1 MIIELLLN
9 KIFIVIRGEM
19 SYTVYTSDPPS
30 RTHFNHTALLMTY
43 VDIIQAVPQAWGT
56 AKWGT
61 YLPGSNSELCTWS
74 KASNNPTDIKS
85 YEVWVK
91 IMRPIR
97 IQQRNSNAEQVLR
110 ALQYTWAVHLRKMW
124 FLHARGISFSG
135 KEEMKE
141 KNRQKKRRKNLG
153 GLLWPEVL

>member
-1 MIIELLLN
+1 MNIFCSSMIIELLLN

-110 ALQYTWAVHLRKMW
+110 ALQFCMLEVYHLVEKKRWKKKI
-124 FLHARGISFSG
+124 GKK
-135 KEEMKE
+135 KEEKT
-141 KNRQKKRRKNLG
+141 
-153 GLLWPEVL
+153 